1 VEQRGVL
8 KVKIKKAL
16 TIPELYERCR
26 GYDYVLT
33 PDTPLADALNGRI
46 DSPRLGRLAYT
57 PRGLVHQAGDDEQ
70 SVDRRQLF
78 LKIVQE
84 TDLSWK
90 EALYYLENILHCWQE
105 TGNLKKILNYSRFD
119 RGKCAAV
126 MEILNSTSNVFK
138 SQAEFE
144 WKSNPRVAVI
154 GMHQFRGLGRS
165 VLPPN
170 FTRIDPFKRGE
181 YFDLPDFSVFN
192 SASAIVETVVENI
205 DRENAYD
212 IAIVMEPGSHYQPL
226 LEAAFC
232 SREIPYIHRT
242 HLAEVELFR
251 IWLQMM
257 RMGLVNTRLRLRD
270 LQPVLRQL
278 GHYISDVKNRRYFNY
293 LNEEELR
300 EIKDFISNVHEYR
313 FTGAIE
319 RFEDFSGVDMPELRH
334 VVFEMGISN
343 SRLAEEKIN
352 LLSFYLDSFHVNVD
366 ADENK
371 GGVLLASPLAGAYVD
386 RPSVF
391 YLGMDASWTRQ
402 IAEKPW
408 VDIEQTRADNL
419 LDFQLFL
426 QNGRRQYYMVQN
438 RQMNRT
444 VTPCFYFNV
453 LGDEE
458 VSTFEDLPHRRYR
471 WENEKEAKGFPLP
484 ADQPPVQPVETISQ
498 SSLKCLVRCPREYYF
513 SKLVPTPENRHLI
526 RGGLYHDF
534 AEFYLEHAD
543 FVRNRGRSDFVKIIV
558 DELGS
563 FVDELEKYRL
573 EVETRVALSNI
584 MAYLDAQEIDITPPV
599 SAGRETENFF
609 AEKFDLPL
617 VSNVSE
623 VWFEDPS
630 LGVKGKIDLLQGPDH
645 LLDYKSGRLKS
656 INKIIRNSNV
666 NLAEK
671 EVDFQVILYLA
682 YQRRINSK
690 SKLKFTFFHFL
701 ENLTDVIAGE
711 ATPEDNLVTVT
722 YYPRLFAEQ
731 IIREETYQWLIEG
744 ISTSNNR
751 FKTLDGL
758 GYKSYRDFFAPR
770 DLPDFYDKDEI
781 VESDLAGEFID
792 FTRNN
797 FKDVGY
803 VEKGCLSALKKL
815 VDFRTTN
822 FFSEDLDGFEK
833 FLDDRLGEL
842 NLYLSGRFPVQGWLK
857 DFDLDDLDRRDLV
870 RVDNIGT

>member
-1 VEQRGVL
+1 M
-8 KVKIKKAL
+8 KIKKAL
-16 TIPELYERCR
+16 TIPEVYERCR
-26 GYDYVLT
+26 GYDYILT
-33 PDTPLADALNGRI
+33 ADTPLADALNGRI

-57 PRGLVHQAGDDEQ
+57 PRGMVHQAGGDEQ
-70 SVDRRQLF
+70 TVDRRQLF
-78 LKIVQE
+78 LKIVKE

-105 TGNLKKILNYSRFD
+105 TGDLKKILNYSRFD
-119 RGKCAAV
+119 EKKCAAV
-126 MEILNSTSNVFK
+126 MEILNNTSNVFK

-144 WKSNPRVAVI
+144 WDSSSRVAVV
-154 GMHQFRGLGRS
+154 GMHQFRGLGRK
-165 VLPPN
+165 VLPAN
-170 FTRIDPFKRGE
+170 FTKIDPFKRGE
-181 YFDLPDFSVFN
+181 YFDPPEFSIFN

-226 LEAAFC
+226 LEAAFR
-232 SREIPYIHRT
+232 SREIPYIHKT
-242 HLAEVELFR
+242 HLSEVELFR
-251 IWLQMM
+251 VWLKMM
-257 RMGLVNTRLRLRD
+257 RMGLVNSRLRLRD

-293 LNEEELR
+293 LNEEELK
-300 EIKDFISNVHEYR
+300 ELKDFISNAREYR
-313 FTGAIE
+313 FTEAIE
-319 RFEDFSGVDMPELRH
+319 QFENFSGVEMAELRH
-334 VVFEMGISN
+334 VVFEMEISN
-343 SRLAEEKIN
+343 SRLSEEKIN

-371 GGVLLASPLAGAYVD
+371 GGVLLASPLTGAYVD

-391 YLGMDASWTRQ
+391 YLGMDASWTRR

-408 VDIEQTRADNL
+408 VDTEQTRTNNL
-419 LDFQLFL
+419 LDFQIFL

-458 VSTFEDLPHRRYR
+458 ISTFEDLPHRRYR
-471 WENEKEAKGFPLP
+471 WKNEKKAQGFPLP
-484 ADQPPVQPVETISQ
+484 SDQPPVQPVDTISQ

-513 SKLVPTPENRHLI
+513 SKLVPTPENRHLT
-526 RGGLYHDF
+526 RGSLYHDF

-558 DELGS
+558 DELSS

-584 MAYLDAQEIDITPPV
+584 MAYLDAQQIDTTLPL
-599 SAGRETENFF
+599 SARRESGNFF
-609 AEKFDLPL
+609 AEKFDRPL
-617 VSNVSE
+617 ASNVSE

-630 LGVKGKIDLLQGPDH
+630 LGVKGKIDLMQGPDH

-656 INKIIRNSNV
+656 INKIIRNSNI

-682 YQRRINSK
+682 YQRRINSD
-690 SKLKFTFFHFL
+690 SRLKFTFFHFL
-701 ENLTDVIAGE
+701 ENLSDVIAGE
-711 ATPEDNLVTVT
+711 AILEDNLVTVT

-731 IIREETYQWLIEG
+731 IIREEAYDWLIGG
-744 ISTSNNR
+744 ISTNNDR
-751 FKTLDGL
+751 FKTIDGL
-758 GYKSYRDFFAPR
+758 GYESYRDFFFGR
-770 DLPDFYDKDEI
+770 QLPGFYDKNEI
-781 VESDLAGEFID
+781 IESELAQKFIE
-792 FTRNN
+792 FTRHN

-822 FFSEDLDGFEK
+822 FFSEDLDEFEN
-833 FLDDRLGEL
+833 FLDERLAEL
-842 NLYLSGRFPVQGWLK
+842 NRYLSGRFPVRGWLK
-857 DFDLDDLDRRDLV
+857 DFDIDDIDRRDLV